1 MPEPKAPYKLT
12 VKLSSARPDAIG
24 EALAHLRQLTSD
36 HDLTGEST
44 ATLTIECF
52 KESPL
57 SSVREMFEL
66 WLYGYKIALDYVLSL
81 PQWSYL
87 APLKRLRPLY
97 VELRRFKHRKQKDGE
112 RKKDGNFS
120 ANPSRKGPLTLS
132 ARTWALGQV
141 LAVQNEINASAQQ
154 QDRPPIDLI
163 NTEEESRIRELIE
176 LRTYPNKWS
185 DEDPDAIKLIAQT
198 NHDGSRQELLLTL
211 EAL

>member
-66 WLYGYKIALDYVLSL
+66 WLYGYKIALDCEVTSK
-81 PQWSYL
+81 
-87 APLKRLRPLY
+87 APGLRPETAA
-97 VELRRFKHRKQKDGE
+97 VLRANRATPMDQEWQEFADKNGAEVSGSLLGHRLHVVP
-112 RKKDGNFS
+112 R
-120 ANPSRKGPLTLS
+120 
-132 ARTWALGQV
+132 
-141 LAVQNEINASAQQ
+141 
-154 QDRPPIDLI
+154 
-163 NTEEESRIRELIE
+163 
-176 LRTYPNKWS
+176 S
-185 DEDPDAIKLIAQT
+185 DEPSNLFPGEEKSTGEKAL
-198 NHDGSRQELLLTL
+198 EWL
-211 EAL
+211 EAREQD